1 MNINKKADLTLVIE
15 LILLIALIILIGVI
29 IKNSLGKYGVQ

>member
-1 MNINKKADLTLVIE
+1 MNINKKADLTLIIE

-29 IKNSLGKYGVQ
+29 IKSSLVKFGVQ